1 MKRSDMPGPM
11 CRELSLQVPSSPRR
25 TDGKGILLFPVR
37 VARANDIGSFAV
49 PDRLCRRH
57 SFAPRYP
64 SFPNVGQATDVPKK
78 TGSQGLMTGPTMRAQ
93 GAEPERCLRLPII
106 WPGKPERIRTMDL
119 KGKKIAILATNGFE
133 QAELEVPRDRLS
145 KAGATVDVVSLASGE
160 IKGWDKKDWGRP
172 VKVDKTLDEVSA
184 GDYDAIVLPG
194 GQINPDLL
202 RVEPKALKFI
212 KDIFDAKKVVA
223 AVCHAPWLLIETGIA
238 KGRRMTSFK
247 SIKTDVANAGAK
259 WEDSEVV
266 VDQGVITS
274 RNPGDLEAF
283 SAKIIEEVKEG
294 RHTQRSAA

>member
-1 MKRSDMPGPM
+1 
-11 CRELSLQVPSSPRR
+11 
-25 TDGKGILLFPVR
+25 
-37 VARANDIGSFAV
+37 
-49 PDRLCRRH
+49 
-57 SFAPRYP
+57 
-64 SFPNVGQATDVPKK
+64 
-78 TGSQGLMTGPTMRAQ
+78 
-93 GAEPERCLRLPII
+93 
-106 WPGKPERIRTMDL
+106 MDL
-119 KGKKIAILATNGFE
+119 NGKKIAILATNGFE
-133 QAELEVPRDRLS
+133 QAELEVPQEWLR
-145 KAGATVDVVSLASGE
+145 KAGATVDVVSLAAGE

-184 GDYDAIVLPG
+184 NDYDAIVLPG

-212 KDIFDAKKVVA
+212 KDIFNAKKVVA

-238 KGRRMTSFK
+238 KGRKMTSFK
-247 SIKTDVANAGAK
+247 SIKTDVANAGGK

-283 SAKIIEEVKEG
+283 CAKIVEEVKEG